1 MTANLTDAETA
12 SDTEPTREP
21 TMTWQEALA
30 ATVAASWSGLRD
42 AARHSPRW
50 FLVAVAFGVIDAL
63 LPAAQVWL
71 LARTVLALGREDG
84 VGGEVVAPLTGLI
97 LVLAVSDPIGQVASS
112 AAVRIRFQLEYHY
125 TKDLAYAAGCLR
137 AAQLADP
144 ATVVALEAAR
154 KGASFL
160 AWVPRDAL
168 AAIGTLVTSVGLCVT
183 VCSMNV
189 LSGLFV
195 MAAMVPTIVLHAYVA
210 RHETKH
216 WPEYARATRYADY
229 ATEQLIQQRSG
240 TELAVAGTGE
250 KVAGI
255 ASAHALRGLRVFERI
270 QNIELRWQIIGA
282 GFTGLL
288 VAAAVLS
295 MVAADLPGG
304 LTAAAVAGVLSGLA
318 AVRSASYSFGGLIS
332 ASPHSRFYRDALDL
346 ASAEESADVVAS
358 VDRLDVR
365 DLTVTYPG
373 AAKPV
378 VVDAD
383 LQAVRGEII
392 ALVGVNGAGKTTTI
406 NAILGALAPDSGE
419 VLIDGVDVL
428 TMTERQRLA
437 HFGLLTQEFGRYEF
451 TVRETVGLGD
461 PRLDIP
467 EPDLDQALRTALAT
481 DLVRDLPSQVDS
493 QLGAQWEGVGLSGGQ
508 WQRLALAR
516 VALRRAGIWI
526 LDEPTSAIDAEAERE
541 VFAQLQATRQD
552 RITIVVSHRAWTLRG
567 MDRIYVFDAGRI
579 VQCGTYDE
587 LLAAPGR
594 FAEIFADQV

>member
-1 MTANLTDAETA
+1 MTVNPLDDGTATPTDKT
-12 SDTEPTREP
+12 T
-21 TMTWQEALA
+21 TWQRSLA
-30 ATVAASWSGLRD
+30 ATAAASWSGLRD

-50 FLVAVAFGVIDAL
+50 FLVAVAFGVVDAL

-71 LARTVLALGREDG
+71 LARTVLALGRENELS
-84 VGGEVVAPLTGLI
+84 GEVVAPLAGLI
-97 LVLAVSDPIGQVASS
+97 LVLAVSDPIGQVAGT
-112 AAVRIRFQLEYHY
+112 AAIRIRFQLEYRY
-125 TKDLAYAAGCLR
+125 TKDLAYAAGRLR

-154 KGASFL
+154 KGVGYL
-160 AWVPRDAL
+160 AWMPRDAL
-168 AAIGTLVTSVGLCVT
+168 AMVGTVITAVGLCVT
-183 VCSMNV
+183 VCSMN
-189 LSGLFV
+189 LLAGLFV
-195 MAAMVPTIVLHAYVA
+195 AAAMVPTIAVYTYVA
-210 RHETKH
+210 RHQEKH
-216 WPEYARATRYADY
+216 WPEYAKSSRYADY

-255 ASAHALRGLRVFERI
+255 ASVHALRGLRVFERI
-270 QNIELRWQIIGA
+270 QSIELRWQLVGA
-282 GFTGLL
+282 AITGLL
-288 VAAAVLS
+288 VAGAVLS
-295 MVAADLPGG
+295 MVEADLPAG

-318 AVRSASYSFGGLIS
+318 AVRSAGYAFGGLIS

-346 ASAEESADVVAS
+346 ASAEESADVVAT

-373 AAKPV
+373 ATHPV
-378 VVDAD
+378 VVGAD
-383 LQAVRGEII
+383 LHAARGEII

-428 TMTERQRLA
+428 TMSERHRLA

-481 DLVRDLPSQVDS
+481 DLVRNLPSQADS

-567 MDRIYVFDAGRI
+567 MNRIYVFDAGRI

>member
-1 MTANLTDAETA
+1 MNPSA
-12 SDTEPTREP
+12 STTS
-21 TMTWQEALA
+21 WQEALV
-30 ATVAASWSGLRD
+30 ATAVASWSGLRD

-50 FLVAVAFGVIDAL
+50 LLVAVGFGVVDAL

-71 LARTVLALGREDG
+71 LARTVLALGREGD
-84 VGGEVVAPLTGLI
+84 VGGTVVAPLTGLI
-97 LVLAVSDPIGQVASS
+97 LVLAVSDPIGQVAST
-112 AAVRIRFQLEYHY
+112 AAIRIRYQLEYHY
-125 TKDLAYAAGCLR
+125 TNELAHAAGRLR
-137 AAQLADP
+137 PAQLADP
-144 ATVVALEAAR
+144 AIVVALEAAR
-154 KGASFL
+154 KGGTYL
-160 AWVPRDAL
+160 TWMPRDAL
-168 AAIGTLVTSVGLCVT
+168 AAAGTLITAVGLCVT
-183 VCSMNV
+183 VSSMNV
-189 LSGLFV
+189 LAGLFV
-195 MAAMVPTIVLHAYVA
+195 MAAMGPTIVVHAYVA

-216 WPEYARATRYADY
+216 WPEYAKASRYAGY

-255 ASAHALRGLRVFERI
+255 ASVHALRALRVIERI
-270 QNIELRWQIIGA
+270 HDIELRWQLVGA
-282 GFTGLL
+282 GLTGLL
-288 VAAAVLS
+288 VAGAVLS
-295 MVAADLPGG
+295 MVTADLPGG

-332 ASPHSRFYRDALDL
+332 ASPHSRFYRDALEL
-346 ASAEESADVVAS
+346 ASAEDAADVVAS
-358 VDRLDVR
+358 VGRLDVR

-373 AAKPV
+373 GRRPA

-383 LQAVRGEII
+383 LHAVRGEII

-428 TMTERQRLA
+428 TMSERQRLA

-461 PRLDIP
+461 PRPEIP
-467 EPDLDQALRTALAT
+467 EPDLDRALRTALAA
-481 DLVRDLPSQVDS
+481 DLVRDLPGQADS

-541 VFAQLQATRQD
+541 VFAQLQATRED

-567 MDRIYVFDAGRI
+567 MDRIYVFDNGRI

-587 LLAAPGR
+587 LLASPGR

>member
-1 MTANLTDAETA
+1 MTVNLVDD
-12 SDTEPTREP
+12 DTTRPTEKTTR
-21 TMTWQEALA
+21 WQEALA
-30 ATVAASWSGLRD
+30 ATAVASWSGLR
-42 AARHSPRW
+42 AAASNSPRW
-50 FLVAVAFGVIDAL
+50 FGVAVAFGVIDAL

-84 VGGEVVAPLTGLI
+84 LGGEVVAPLTGLI
-97 LVLAVSDPIGQVASS
+97 LVLVVSDPIGQVAGT
-112 AAVRIRFQLEYHY
+112 AAIRIRFQLEYRY
-125 TKDLAYAAGCLR
+125 ARDLAYAAGQLR

-154 KGASFL
+154 KSVSYL

-168 AAIGTLVTSVGLCVT
+168 ATIGTVITAFGLCIT
-183 VCSMNV
+183 VCSMN
-189 LSGLFV
+189 LLAGLFV
-195 MAAMVPTIVLHAYVA
+195 MAAMVPAIAVRSYVA
-210 RHETKH
+210 HHQEKH
-216 WPEYARATRYADY
+216 WPEYAKASRHADY

-240 TELAVAGTGE
+240 TELAVAGTGA

-255 ASAHALRGLRVFERI
+255 AAAHSLRGLRVFERI
-270 QNIELRWQIIGA
+270 QDIELRWQLVGA
-282 GFTGLL
+282 ATTGLF
-288 VAAAVLS
+288 VAGAVLS

-304 LTAAAVAGVLSGLA
+304 LTAAAIAGVLSGLG

-332 ASPHSRFYRDALDL
+332 ASPHSRFYRDALAL
-346 ASAEESADVVAS
+346 VSAEEPAEVVAS

-373 AAKPV
+373 ATRPV
-378 VVDAD
+378 VVGAG

-428 TMTERQRLA
+428 TMSERQRLA

-467 EPDLDQALRTALAT
+467 EPDLVDALRTALAT
-481 DLVRDLPSQVDS
+481 DLVSDLPSQVDS

-541 VFAQLQATRQD
+541 VFAQLQATRHD

-587 LLAAPGR
+587 LLASPGR
-594 FAEIFADQV
+594 FAEIFTDQV

>member
-1 MTANLTDAETA
+1 MSVNLVDDDTATP
-12 SDTEPTREP
+12 TEKT
-21 TMTWQEALA
+21 TTWQEALA
-30 ATVAASWSGLRD
+30 STAVASWSGLRE

-84 VGGEVVAPLTGLI
+84 LGGEVLAPLTGLI
-97 LVLAVSDPIGQVASS
+97 LVLAVSDPIGQVAGT
-112 AAVRIRFQLEYHY
+112 AAIRIRFQLEYRY
-125 TKDLAYAAGCLR
+125 TKDLAHAAGRLR
-137 AAQLADP
+137 PAQLADP
-144 ATVVALEAAR
+144 ATVVALEAGR
-154 KGASFL
+154 KGVGFL
-160 AWVPRDAL
+160 AWMPRDAL
-168 AAIGTLVTSVGLCVT
+168 AMVGTVITAVGLCLT
-183 VCSMNV
+183 VCSMDLV
-189 LSGLFV
+189 AGLFV
-195 MAAMVPTIVLHAYVA
+195 AAAMVPTIAVYTYVA
-210 RHETKH
+210 RHQEKH
-216 WPEYARATRYADY
+216 WPEYAKATRYANY

-240 TELAVAGTGE
+240 TELAVAGTGD
-250 KVAGI
+250 KVARI
-255 ASAHALRGLRVFERI
+255 ASVHALRGLRVFERI
-270 QNIELRWQIIGA
+270 QSIELRWQLVGA
-282 GFTGLL
+282 ATTGFL
-288 VAAAVLS
+288 VAGAVLS

-318 AVRSASYSFGGLIS
+318 AVRSAGYAFGGLIS
-332 ASPHSRFYRDALDL
+332 ASPHSRFYHDALDL
-346 ASAEESADVVAS
+346 ASAEEAADVVAA

-373 AAKPV
+373 ATRPV
-378 VVDAD
+378 VVGAD
-383 LQAVRGEII
+383 LHAVRGEII

-428 TMTERQRLA
+428 TMSERKRLA

-461 PRLDIP
+461 PRTDIP

-594 FAEIFADQV
+594 FSEIFADQV

>member
-1 MTANLTDAETA
+1 MTTT
-12 SDTEPTREP
+12 
-21 TMTWQEALA
+21 TWQEALA
-30 ATVAASWSGLRD
+30 ATAVASWSGLRD

-50 FLVAVAFGVIDAL
+50 FLVAVAFGAVQAL
-63 LPAAQVWL
+63 LPAVEVWL

-84 VGGEVVAPLTGLI
+84 LGGEVVAPLTGLI
-97 LVLAVSDPIGQVASS
+97 LVLGVSDPIAQVAGT
-112 AAVRIRFQLEYHY
+112 AAIRIQFQLKFRY
-125 TKDLAYAAGCLR
+125 TKDLAHAAGRLR

-144 ATVVALEAAR
+144 ATVVALESAR
-154 KGASFL
+154 KGVALL
-160 AWVPRDAL
+160 ALVPRDAL
-168 AAIGTLVTSVGLCVT
+168 ATIGTVITAVGLSVT
-183 VCSMNV
+183 ICSMN
-189 LSGLFV
+189 LLAGLFV
-195 MAAMVPTIVLHAYVA
+195 MAAMVPAIAVRAYVA
-210 RHETKH
+210 RHQEKH
-216 WPEYARATRYADY
+216 WPEYAKASRYADY

-240 TELAVAGTGE
+240 TELAVAGTGH
-250 KVAGI
+250 KVARI
-255 ASAHALRGLRVFERI
+255 AAAHSLRGLRVFERI
-270 QNIELRWQIIGA
+270 QDIELRWQLIGA
-282 GFTGLL
+282 ATTGLF
-288 VAAAVLS
+288 VVGAVLS
-295 MVAADLPGG
+295 MVTADLPGG
-304 LTAAAVAGVLSGLA
+304 LTAAAIAGVLSGLG
-318 AVRSASYSFGGLIS
+318 AVSSASYSFGGLIA
-332 ASPHSRFYRDALDL
+332 ASPHSRFYRAALAL
-346 ASAEESADVVAS
+346 APAEEAADVVAS
-358 VDRLDVR
+358 VARLDVR
-365 DLTVTYPG
+365 NLTVTYPG
-373 AAKPV
+373 ARRPAV
-378 VVDAD
+378 AGAD
-383 LQAVRGEII
+383 LQAERGEII

-406 NAILGALAPDSGE
+406 NAILGALAADSGE

-428 TMTERQRLA
+428 TMTERLRLA

-461 PRLDIP
+461 PRLEIP
-467 EPDLDQALRTALAT
+467 EPDLEQALRTALAA

-567 MDRIYVFDAGRI
+567 MDRIYVFDDGRI